1 MMTSPSG
8 WRYAST
14 VPSAATT
21 LAVMVFCSSAS
32 VTMTARATPETS
44 AKMGSVTGVVPS
56 ASKTGVP
63 SAFFFWRCRSASVV
77 AVASAMR
84 SAPSMVSDSSTPA
97 SVLPAASV
105 L

>member
-21 LAVMVFCSSAS
+21 LAVMVASSSAS
-32 VTMTARATPETS
+32 VTMTAESTPSTS
-44 AKMGSVTGVVPS
+44 AKMGSVTGVTPS
-56 ASKTGVP
+56 ASKTVLP
-63 SAFFFWRCRSASVV
+63 SAFFFTFCKSASLV

-84 SAPSMVSDSSTPA
+84 SAPSMVRDSSTPA
-97 SVLPAASV
+97 SVLPAASI